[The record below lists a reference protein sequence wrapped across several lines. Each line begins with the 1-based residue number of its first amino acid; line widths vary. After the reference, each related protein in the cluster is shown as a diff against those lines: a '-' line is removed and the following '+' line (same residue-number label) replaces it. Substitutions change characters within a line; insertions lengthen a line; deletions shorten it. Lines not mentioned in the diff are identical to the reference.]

1 MKELHP
7 LLFVCLVIALTWAWN
22 DEILVGFSKGYHK
35 DLGTNRQWGSD
46 PSAIPPSM
54 TR

>member
-7 LLFVCLVIALTWAWN
+7 LLFICLVVALTLSRN

-35 DLGTNRQWGSD
+35 DLGPDRLWGSD

-54 TR
+54 TS